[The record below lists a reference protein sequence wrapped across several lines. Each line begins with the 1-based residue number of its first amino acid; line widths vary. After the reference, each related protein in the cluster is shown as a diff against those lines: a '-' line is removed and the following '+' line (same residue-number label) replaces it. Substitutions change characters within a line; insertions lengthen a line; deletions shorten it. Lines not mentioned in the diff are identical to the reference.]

1 MSSDSNVDSNSPS
14 PSLDVASP
22 DNSSEGTGIHA
33 SSSVLLRILDPSVYF
48 LLWLSTNIGCA
59 LILYLFYK
67 TSQLREVSGYL
78 MVTITCI
85 DMFIAQVILFNL
97 KRFEPIFLRL
107 NAKFQNL
114 QINQSEYRIRAREE
128 LLDLGSVF
136 DSPIWV
142 ADKGPDWPGWKVD
155 ICLTKQTSGLTLD

>member
-1 MSSDSNVDSNSPS
+1 
-14 PSLDVASP
+14 
-22 DNSSEGTGIHA
+22 
-33 SSSVLLRILDPSVYF
+33 
-48 LLWLSTNIGCA
+48 
-59 LILYLFYK
+59 
-67 TSQLREVSGYL
+67 

-97 KRFEPIFLRL
+97 KRFEPIFLKL
-107 NAKFQNL
+107 NAAKFQNL

-142 ADKGPDWPGWKVD
+142 ADKGPD
-155 ICLTKQTSGLTLD
+155 